1 MEVSSFRLFKNTF
14 RFNII
19 SSRCQRDW
27 GRLKVKQIQVIN
39 TKEKYVPV
47 EKS

>member
-1 MEVSSFRLFKNTF
+1 MEVSSFRLFKNIF

-27 GRLKVKQIQVIN
+27 GRLKVKQIQVN
-39 TKEKYVPV
+39 TKEKYVPI